1 MLHCDLSD
9 GKAERIMLSA
19 IDRAKEVLRVE
30 GEAVLNLRERVGKS
44 FERAVEM
51 ILNCKGRVIVT
62 GMGKPGIIGRK
73 ISATLAS
80 TGTPSLVM
88 HPADAIHGDLGMV
101 TKDDIV
107 IVISNSGKTEEITR
121 LLPLVK
127 KIGAKLIAMTGDLQ
141 SPLSEHS
148 DCVLDCG
155 VETEAC
161 PFNMAPT
168 ASTTAAL
175 ALGDALAIVLLE
187 KRDFRIEDYAFY
199 HPGGNLGRQLLKV
212 RDVMRTGERNPVIS
226 EDALVREAL
235 VATTRARAGAA
246 VVVDN
251 KGRLTGIFT
260 DGDLRRSLEKTPD
273 LLSKPIK
280 EYMTRAPLAIAA
292 DKLVAEAVRVIRA
305 GRKKDLPVIDEQGR
319 PVGFVDEQDL
329 LGL

>member
-1 MLHCDLSD
+1 
-9 GKAERIMLSA
+9 MLSA
-19 IDRAKEVLRVE
+19 IERAKEVLRVE
-30 GEAVLNLRERVGKS
+30 GEAVLGLRERVGKS
-44 FERAVEM
+44 FELAVDM
-51 ILNCKGRVIVT
+51 ILKCKGRVILT
-62 GMGKPGIIGRK
+62 GMGKPGIIARK

-80 TGTPSLVM
+80 TGTPSLAM

-127 KIGAKLIAMTGDLQ
+127 KIGARLIAMTGDLH

-155 VETEAC
+155 VATEAC

-199 HPGGNLGRQLLKV
+199 HPGGSLGRQLLKV

-246 VVVDN
+246 VMVD
-251 KGRLTGIFT
+251 KRGRLTGIFT
-260 DGDLRRSLEKTPD
+260 DGDLRRCLEKTPD
-273 LLSKPIK
+273 LLSRPIK

-305 GRKKDLPVIDEQGR
+305 ERKKDLPVIDEQGR
-319 PVGFVDEQDL
+319 PIGFVDEQDL
-329 LGL
+329 LGM